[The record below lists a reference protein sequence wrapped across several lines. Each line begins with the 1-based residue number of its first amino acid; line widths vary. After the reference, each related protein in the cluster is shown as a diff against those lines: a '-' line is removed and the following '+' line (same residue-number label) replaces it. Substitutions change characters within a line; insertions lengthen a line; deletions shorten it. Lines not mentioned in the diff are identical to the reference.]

1 MTFYDISVTMNNP
14 KYWNSVICFFVNV
27 YKMSKLTKLKE
38 AIITFKC
45 CIYCVQT
52 IYMYTYIYYIIDN
65 TIVQAL
71 SLLQPSHVWR
81 GLLQIRSTQAG
92 KARSHGRPECGVSN
106 WDTFRNVSMRL
117 PRMLSLILKIWR
129 LQRLFTAVLQY

>member
-38 AIITFKC
+38 TIITFKF
-45 CIYCVQT
+45 CIYCEQT
-52 IYMYTYIYYIIDN
+52 IYTYMYIYYIIDN

-81 GLLQIRSTQAG
+81 GLL
-92 KARSHGRPECGVSN
+92 
-106 WDTFRNVSMRL
+106 
-117 PRMLSLILKIWR
+117 
-129 LQRLFTAVLQY
+129 